1 MPCHA
6 AIFQIIVSVK
16 LNFSKYKNQALL
28 AWFIVYTFRA
38 KLAMPM
44 KHFLPFFFFLLVSVA
59 LQAQKATKVD
69 LTIYP
74 NPTTEYISVNDNSD
88 VVGYI
93 AVFNLVGKKVK
104 EFDFVKGEAL
114 LVADLP
120 KSMYLVQIQDRK
132 RQVLKTQKMDKR

>member
-1 MPCHA
+1 M
-6 AIFQIIVSVK
+6 
-16 LNFSKYKNQALL
+16 KY
-28 AWFIVYTFRA
+28 
-38 KLAMPM
+38 
-44 KHFLPFFFFLLVSVA
+44 FLPFIFFLLVQGA
-59 LQAQKATKVD
+59 LQAQKSTKAD

-93 AVFNLVGKKVK
+93 AIYNLVGKKIK
-104 EFDFVKGEAL
+104 EFDFVKGESL

-132 RQVLKTQKMDKR
+132 RQILKTQKLDKR

>member
-1 MPCHA
+1 
-6 AIFQIIVSVK
+6 
-16 LNFSKYKNQALL
+16 
-28 AWFIVYTFRA
+28 
-38 KLAMPM
+38 M
-44 KHFLPFFFFLLVSVA
+44 KHFLPFFFFLLVSMA
-59 LQAQKATKVD
+59 LQAQKSTKAD
-69 LTIYP
+69 LSIYP

-104 EFDFVKGEAL
+104 EFDFVKGESL

-132 RQVLKTQKMDKR
+132 RQVLKTLKMDKR